1 MCVCVYARECMC
13 MYVCVCVSECV
24 YKCVCVCNSRSFWP
38 QQVCDGDG
46 PSLPLVDT
54 CFGHVNH
61 DTFTRFVFYTLF
73 GCIFISISSTYVKY
87 MCVCCVCV
95 CVFMCG
101 GAFVSMYVCVCMT
114 YVRIHICTYLYSF
127 NSCLLQ
133 MLC

>member
-1 MCVCVYARECMC
+1 

-61 DTFTRFVFYTLF
+61 DTFTSLDSTL
-73 GCIFISISSTYVKY
+73 CLV
-87 MCVCCVCV
+87 
-95 CVFMCG
+95 
-101 GAFVSMYVCVCMT
+101 VSLSLSRVPM
-114 YVRIHICTYLYSF
+114 
-127 NSCLLQ
+127 
-133 MLC
+133 